1 MANDDVLSL
10 LPLPAISTL
19 RLESSARSEALRAQ
33 MERSA
38 TMEIREEGKDLKEA
52 AEQSLNVILD
62 LSLDGKIRWAS
73 PTWEEVMGVPFD
85 AVKDKPMSEIVY
97 TNAAAFDGAVELM
110 RQMDARSKIIQFS
123 VTSSQRSV
131 VRSPVGMVKPPIS
144 EAAEPSE
151 DDELIVINLEAQ
163 GIMIYD
169 HSTGQESHVRTMT
182 RLFTQLLTR
191 PDHVDDPACNSARG
205 YYRSA

>member
-1 MANDDVLSL
+1 MANDDVLTL

-19 RLESSARSEALRAQ
+19 RLEASSRSEAHRVQ

-52 AEQSLNVILD
+52 AEQTLNVILD

-73 PTWEEVMGVPFD
+73 PTWEEVIGVPFD

-123 VTSSQRSV
+123 VKPAQKSAL
-131 VRSPVGMVKPPIS
+131 RSPVEMVKSPIS
-144 EAAEPSE
+144 ESGLPSE
-151 DDELIVINLEAQ
+151 DEELVIINLEAQ

-169 HSTGQESHVRTMT
+169 HSTGHESHVSTVTT
-182 RLFTQLLTR
+182 RLCL
-191 PDHVDDPACNSARG
+191 
-205 YYRSA
+205 